1 MNIERIRQY
10 LNELWNNEY
19 AVEAQLRKASTV
31 IAVVAIVLGVA
42 VLLVGW

>member
-1 MNIERIRQY
+1 MNMERIRRY
-10 LNELWNNEY
+10 LGELWNNEY